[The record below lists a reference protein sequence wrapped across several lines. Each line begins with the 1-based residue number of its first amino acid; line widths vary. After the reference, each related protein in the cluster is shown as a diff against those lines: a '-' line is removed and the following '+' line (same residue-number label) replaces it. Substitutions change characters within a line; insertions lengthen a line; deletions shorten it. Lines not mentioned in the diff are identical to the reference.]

1 MERGEPRLAR
11 GSLCPYWRIRP
22 IEIID
27 WSRGHLS
34 TTLKSLIKT
43 ALNAASHRPQ
53 FDLPGSCLSPP
64 CFVCSISHLPSP
76 CEVKM
81 IGLFVALAGFLLCV
95 LSLGLTEST
104 MVRLVMVLAGIR
116 VSFFGI
122 LMVNKA
128 YQKNAVWKG
137 GSGQ

>member
-1 MERGEPRLAR
+1 MERGGEPRLAR

-43 ALNAASHRPQ
+43 ALNAASH
-53 FDLPGSCLSPP
+53 LIPGEAAVRSARFPP
-64 CFVCSISHLPSP
+64 FSTLFACSISHLPSP

-104 MVRLVMVLAGIR
+104 MVRLVMVLAGIG

-122 LMVNKA
+122 LMVN
-128 YQKNAVWKG
+128 
-137 GSGQ
+137 

>member
-1 MERGEPRLAR
+1 
-11 GSLCPYWRIRP
+11 
-22 IEIID
+22 
-27 WSRGHLS
+27 
-34 TTLKSLIKT
+34 
-43 ALNAASHRPQ
+43 
-53 FDLPGSCLSPP
+53 
-64 CFVCSISHLPSP
+64 
-76 CEVKM
+76 M

-104 MVRLVMVLAGIR
+104 MVRLVMVLAGIG